1 MQIKGYWAYTA
12 VAALSCKYWLDLLA
26 ISKGGDV
33 WHTRAFLGSHLTIS
47 CTNTAR
53 QRRLYWRNY
62 VHVNGRCDVSL
73 AVCYL

>member
-33 WHTRAFLGSHLTIS
+33 WQQRAFLGSHLTIS

-53 QRRLYWRNY
+53 QRR
-62 VHVNGRCDVSL
+62 CDVSL
-73 AVCYL
+73 AVCYLVTSRQEI